1 MENKDNANSENEY
14 VEADYTEFIAAPHT
28 EVLVES
34 KPVRKILN
42 YIIFTILGLITLG
55 VFIYVFQ
62 GIHKEILQ
70 QNTPEPLVSHKKQL
84 IDQVEEPSAA
94 ALQNEKTNTEDKS
107 SRRLIGHKKL
117 VNAVCFSPDGKYMIS
132 GEGDIHYDG
141 SSDDSNPLQAEKQY
155 LRKNIYYLF
164 VWNYQL
170 GKPERMLDE
179 HHSPISAVT
188 FSTDGLRAASAD
200 ITGNFVIWDA
210 NTWTVID
217 KFSPETRTSKGLEKV
232 LSINSLAFSPDG
244 TVLAAGGS
252 VQPHQNSVGEKNSVH
267 RKGCVILWDMNLHQ
281 EVTQNNSDVTLQP
294 KYDFTT
300 DVDCVFSLAYTKLGK
315 HLIVGASGANS
326 GIYVLER
333 NGNISLALD
342 MTTKR
347 SSLSSDGA
355 QYSSGHNTPPSAY
368 LKATLRFDN
377 RRVAAG
383 DNYGRVSLWE
393 FQGELSG
400 QERIQAMD
408 FSSPQDRL
416 DKNIRDIKYSFD
428 GKYLVTC
435 GEEIAIWNGE
445 SDSLQLIGYLSPQV
459 EAIYQARLYYGH
471 CIAFTPDGESVAVA
485 CSDKII
491 RIWDFK
497 QFSTMLRRITPVE
510 RAEKGKNFN
519 TRFDAQTIET
529 PAELDFR
536 TPKKKN
542 PL

>member
-1 MENKDNANSENEY
+1 MENKKKANSDNEY
-14 VEADYTEFIAAPHT
+14 IEADYTEFIAAPHT
-28 EVLVES
+28 EILVES
-34 KPVRKILN
+34 KPVRKIIYFSL
-42 YIIFTILGLITLG
+42 YIILGLITLA
-55 VFIYVFQ
+55 VIIYVFM

-70 QNTPEPLVSHKKQL
+70 QNKPEPLVSHKKDL
-84 IDQVEEPSAA
+84 IEQEEQPSSI
-94 ALQNEKTNTEDKS
+94 QTEKVNTEDKS

-117 VNAVCFSPDGKYMIS
+117 VNALAFSPDGKYLIS

-141 SSDDSNPLQAEKQY
+141 SADDFNPLQNEKQFQS
-155 LRKNIYYLF
+155 KSVFYLF
-164 VWNYQL
+164 VWNYKL

-179 HHSPISAVT
+179 HRSPISALA
-188 FSTDGLRAASAD
+188 FSADGLRAASAD
-200 ITGNFVIWDA
+200 IAGNFVVWDA
-210 NTWTVID
+210 NTWTIID
-217 KFSPETRTSKGLEKV
+217 KFSPDIRTNKGMEKV

-244 TVLAAGGS
+244 MTLAAGGS
-252 VQPHQNSVGEKNSVH
+252 VQPPQNSIGDKNSVH
-267 RKGCVILWDMNLHQ
+267 RKGCVILWDLKLHQ
-281 EVTQNNSDVTLQP
+281 EIIQNDSGVSLRP

-300 DVDCVFSLAYTKLGK
+300 DIDCIFSLAYSNLGK
-315 HLIVGASGANS
+315 HLIAGASGANS

-333 NGNISLALD
+333 NGSISLALD

-347 SSLSSDGA
+347 SSLSSDVSM
-355 QYSSGHNTPPSAY
+355 YSSGHNNPPSTY

-377 RRVAAG
+377 RRIAAG

-393 FQGELSG
+393 FQGELTG
-400 QERIQAMD
+400 PERIQAMD
-408 FSSPQDRL
+408 FSNPQDRL
-416 DKNIRDIKYSFD
+416 DKNIRDIKYSYD

-445 SDSLQLIGYLSPQV
+445 SDSLELIGYLSPQV

-471 CIAFTPDGESVAVA
+471 SLAFTPDGESVVVA

-529 PAELDFR
+529 PTELDFR
-536 TPKKKN
+536 SPKKKN
-542 PL
+542 SL